1 MAEPTN
7 LPPVAVDD
15 AATTMTTIATLLA
28 VLGNDSDPDGQL
40 VPPPVI
46 VDGPSAGIARVDAAS
61 GEVGY
66 VPLPGFVGG
75 DSLAYR
81 IADNDGATDTASLA
95 ITVAAPGGIRD
106 GTAVNEVM
114 AGGSGAELLRGFG
127 GIDQIR
133 GSAGN
138 DVLVGGIGADSLSGD
153 AGKDVL
159 VGEAGRDTVFGG
171 AGRGPVRDH
180 RHGQLR
186 PDPRLQAGGGRSDR
200 NSARQRLQDRWQL
213 RHRQARGGPQ
223 VNGDLLLQVD
233 SGSGLGTAANLLG
246 VGNLTLDQILANPFD
261 SIWGA

>member
-1 MAEPTN
+1 M
-7 LPPVAVDD
+7 DD
-15 AATTMTTIATLLA
+15 AATTISTAAIAVA
-28 VLGNDSDPDGQL
+28 VLGNDSDPDGL
-40 VPPPVI
+40 LAPPPVI

-66 VPLPGFVGG
+66 VPLPGFVGA

-81 IADNDGATDTASLA
+81 IADDDGATDTASLA
-95 ITVAAPGGIRD
+95 ITVAAPGAIRD

-133 GSAGN
+133 GGAGN

-159 VGEAGRDTVFGG
+159 VGEAGRDTEYGG
-171 AGRGPVRDH
+171 ADADLFVITDTASFDLIRDFKLVEGD
-180 RHGQLR
+180 RIEILLDSVFKTDGSYDTAKLAVA
-186 PDPRLQAGGGRSDR
+186 PQA
-200 NSARQRLQDRWQL
+200 
-213 RHRQARGGPQ
+213 
-223 VNGDLLLQVD
+223 NGDLLLQVD